1 MIDNDGFEG
10 GRNDDHENVNR
21 NSETPQKLFGT
32 SGLLTSIF
40 AKYTLS
46 KKIRNFDIVPSIGL
60 DSRIESLDS

>member
-32 SGLLTSIF
+32 
-40 AKYTLS
+40 
-46 KKIRNFDIVPSIGL
+46 
-60 DSRIESLDS
+60 

>member
-32 SGLLTSIF
+32 SGLLTVVVISCKLF
-40 AKYTLS
+40 GTS
-46 KKIRNFDIVPSIGL
+46 GL
-60 DSRIESLDS
+60 LFYRLD